1 MAKYPEKVAGPQLE
15 LSISE
20 EGDAAVVKC
29 AGLLTAENA
38 AVLKGQVRSMIPQEK
53 RIVLDLSGV
62 SSMDSS
68 GLGAVVALYVSGR
81 KAKCEIRLVHLSAKV
96 KELLGLSN
104 LLSVFADCGT
114 YGVRMP

>member
-1 MAKYPEKVAGPQLE
+1 MSKYPAKVAGPQLE
-15 LSISE
+15 LHISE
-20 EGDAAVVKC
+20 EGDAVVVKC

-38 AVLKGQVRSMIPQEK
+38 PALKNLVRSMIPQEE
-53 RIVLDLSGV
+53 RIVLDLRDV
-62 SSMDSS
+62 STMDSS
-68 GLGAVVALYVSGR
+68 GLGAVVSLYVSGK

-104 LLSVFADCGT
+104 LLSVFADCGN